1 MSDGYQRGRFMSAT
15 RFHVPVAGSK
25 IVVSARPRLP
35 VVKMPSP
42 PAVRMRPSGRCTL
55 PEQKMLPGA
64 LIVVGKVCEVAF
76 HTAVGSGFCQ
86 PSQMSRLPFLSRTE
100 CTATIGQFMSADHWP
115 AGEFAGVT
123 GLEATEGGLVPFALV
138 AETVNV

>member
-1 MSDGYQRGRFMSAT
+1 MSAT

-42 PAVRMRPSGRCTL
+42 PAVRMRPSGRWTL

-64 LIVVGKVCEVAF
+64 LIVVGTVCEVAF
-76 HTAVGSGFCQ
+76 HTAAGSGFC
-86 PSQMSRLPFLSRTE
+86 PASQMRRLRFWSSAE
-100 CTATIGQFMSADHWP
+100 CTAPIGQFMSADRWP
-115 AGEFAGVT
+115 AGELAGGT
-123 GLEATEGGLVPFALV
+123 GLEAADGAL
-138 AETVNV
+138 